1 MLAPAKI
8 KVGVVSPVAI
18 TVGTGVT
25 GLYGFG
31 VGVGCMVICGGCVIV
46 LTITIGVG
54 VGNGVEVGS
63 GVAVGAGVLVGAG
76 VAVGAGVG
84 EIESIGVGDNEGI
97 GEGESVGVGLIACE
111 GTGERGH
118 TFAVLVVGL
127 PAPHVLVGVT
137 VQVYGVPGDIGKA
150 ICEAF

>member
-63 GVAVGAGVLVGAG
+63 G

-150 ICEAF
+150 LCEAF